1 MRGAKDPQRGN
12 ERNYIPNDEIDREEK
27 ADIRQQKKGNA
38 FSVLLGGLIGESG
51 RRSGQRG

>member
-27 ADIRQQKKGNA
+27 ADIRQLSA
-38 FSVLLGGLIGESG
+38 YFWVVLS
-51 RRSGQRG
+51 SFP

>member
-27 ADIRQQKKGNA
+27 GGEQP
-38 FSVLLGGLIGESG
+38 FSAEITKTAET
-51 RRSGQRG
+51 